1 MDTLASSQITAH
13 AFQASRWWER
23 CAICGYSMAAHTE
36 LTEGMRTERAS
47 SLGALD
53 HRCPKCVLL
62 DHDRVD
68 KNGIS
73 YRVHADCP
81 HRWEN

>member
-1 MDTLASSQITAH
+1 MSDTAASSIITDHPFDAE
-13 AFQASRWWER
+13 RWWDR
-23 CAICGYSMAAHTE
+23 CAVCNYSMAAHAHMHVR
-36 LTEGMRTERAS
+36 LARAT

-53 HRCPKCVLL
+53 HRCPRCVQL

-68 KNGIS
+68 SNGVS

-81 HRWEN
+81 HRWEG